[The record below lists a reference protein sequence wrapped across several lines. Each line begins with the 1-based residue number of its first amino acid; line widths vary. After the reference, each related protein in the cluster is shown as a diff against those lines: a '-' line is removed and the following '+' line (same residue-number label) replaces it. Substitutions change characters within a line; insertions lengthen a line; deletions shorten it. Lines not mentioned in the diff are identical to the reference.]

1 MGVASAAARGG
12 MLHGPDAQDAAPLE
26 LENANFGMVNHGIK
40 ISCASLSIS
49 NRGCGAINGAVG
61 AAAADDAAA
70 ACSASDDASC
80 PTTTSPDRDNGG
92 ETFGVPTVRGLSD
105 AVVCICGREGVP
117 RALWCEHGAG
127 VLPSAPD
134 FVCSCSVAAGLSG
147 PPA

>member
-12 MLHGPDAQDAAPLE
+12 MLHDRDAQDVAPLE
-26 LENANFGMVNHGIK
+26 LENANVGMVSRGIEK
-40 ISCASLSIS
+40 SCASCSIS
-49 NRGCGAINGAVG
+49 NRGCGAMNGATG

-70 ACSASDDASC
+70 AFGVASDDASC
-80 PTTTSPDRDNGG
+80 PTTSNPDRGTGG
-92 ETFGVPTVRGLSD
+92 ETFGVPSVRGLSD
-105 AVVCICGREGVP
+105 AVVCICCREGVP

-134 FVCSCSVAAGLSG
+134 LVLSG